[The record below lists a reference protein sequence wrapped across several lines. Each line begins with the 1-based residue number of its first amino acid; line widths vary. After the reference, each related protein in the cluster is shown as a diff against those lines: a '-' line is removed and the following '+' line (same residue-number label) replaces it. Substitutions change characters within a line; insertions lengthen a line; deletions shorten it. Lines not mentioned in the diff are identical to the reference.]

1 MAATGSSTHNNMG
14 ALIPTMKM
22 TAIGGKRKKM
32 NIMTPA
38 GTSRSMVSTSLE
50 HLQIGV
56 VLKLIGLIFQ
66 WHILSCTS
74 M

>member
-1 MAATGSSTHNNMG
+1 MAATGSSTHSNIG
-14 ALIPTMKM
+14 VLIPTMKM

-50 HLQIGV
+50 HLQIAV
-56 VLKLIGLIFQ
+56 VLKLISLILQ
-66 WHILSCTS
+66 WDV
-74 M
+74 